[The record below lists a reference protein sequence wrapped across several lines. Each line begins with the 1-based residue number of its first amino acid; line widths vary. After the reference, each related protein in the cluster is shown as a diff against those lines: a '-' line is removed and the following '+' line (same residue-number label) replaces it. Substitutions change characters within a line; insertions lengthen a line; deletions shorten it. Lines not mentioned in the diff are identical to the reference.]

1 MTYTEIIILA
11 LALSLD
17 ALIVSFSYGLV
28 INSKRIKNSIMLAS
42 AFGFFQFLMPITG
55 WYLSSFVYNI
65 LSAFSKWIVFSI
77 FMFLAFK
84 FIKSAFSDKE
94 EVTLSCISL
103 SCIFL
108 LAVATSI
115 DALGAGISLRFVN
128 VAILIPS
135 IIVGIITGIN
145 SFLGFWI
152 GSVLKRFPSKAIEI
166 TGAILL
172 CYLAFKSV
180 I

>member
-1 MTYTEIIILA
+1 MSYTEIIILA

-17 ALIVSFSYGLV
+17 ALIVSFSYGL
-28 INSKRIKNSIMLAS
+28 ILNAKRVKNSITFAVF
-42 AFGFFQFLMPITG
+42 FGFFQFFMPLVG

-84 FIKSAFSDKE
+84 FIKSAFLEKE
-94 EVTLSCISL
+94 QVNISCISL
-103 SCIFL
+103 SCIL
-108 LAVATSI
+108 VLAVATSI

-128 VAILIPS
+128 VSILIPS
-135 IIVGIITGIN
+135 MIIGIITGVN
-145 SFLGFWI
+145 SFFGFWS
-152 GSVLKRFPSKAIEI
+152 GVVFKKFPSKIVEI
-166 TGAILL
+166 IGAILL
-172 CYLAFKSV
+172 IYLAVKAV